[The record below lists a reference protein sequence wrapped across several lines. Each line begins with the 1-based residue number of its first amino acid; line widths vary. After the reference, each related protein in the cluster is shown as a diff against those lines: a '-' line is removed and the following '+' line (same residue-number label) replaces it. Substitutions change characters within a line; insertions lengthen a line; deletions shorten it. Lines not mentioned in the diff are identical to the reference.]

1 MEATKVVLYQN
12 GKAKI
17 QADNV
22 EELVT
27 LLYKGIRM
35 QKSLGRRF
43 LKLGTTAKVSIPTKG
58 DQWLD
63 LQKLSASAFNEAEML
78 EIVNYLNS

>member
-1 MEATKVVLYQN
+1 METTNVVLYQN

-17 QADNV
+17 QAESV

-35 QKSLGRRF
+35 QKSLGED
-43 LKLGTTAKVSIPTKG
+43 S
-58 DQWLD
+58 
-63 LQKLSASAFNEAEML
+63 
-78 EIVNYLNS
+78 

>member
-1 MEATKVVLYQN
+1 METTNVVLYQN

-17 QADNV
+17 QAESV

-43 LKLGTTAKVSIPTKG
+43 LKLGTTAKVIVPTNG
-58 DQWLD
+58 EQWLY
-63 LQKLSASAFNEAEML
+63 LQKLSASAFKEEEML

>member
-1 MEATKVVLYQN
+1 MKTTNVVLYQN

-17 QADNV
+17 QAESV

-43 LKLGTTAKVSIPTKG
+43 LKLGTTAKVSVPTKG
-58 DQWLD
+58 DQWVD
-63 LQKLSASAFNEAEML
+63 LQKLSAKSFTEEEML
-78 EIVNYLNS
+78 KIVNYLNS

>member
-1 MEATKVVLYQN
+1 METTNVVLYQN

-17 QADNV
+17 QAESV

-43 LKLGTTAKVSIPTKG
+43 LKLGTTAKVSIPTKS

-63 LQKLSASAFNEAEML
+63 LQKLSASSFNEAEML
-78 EIVNYLNS
+78 DIVKYLNS